1 MRYPLVD
8 GHGNF
13 GNIDGYSAAAMRYT
27 EARLDRL
34 ATEML
39 RDIDAETV
47 DFVPTYDGSRQE
59 PVVLPSRFP
68 NLLVNG
74 GSGIAVG
81 MATNIPPH
89 NLREVI
95 DATIAYIENPD
106 IDVEGLMRHIKGPD
120 FPTGGIILGREG
132 IREAYATGR
141 GRVRL
146 QGKAHIEP
154 IGQGKEAI
162 IITELPYQ
170 VRRDGDGGLILKI
183 KELHDQKKLP
193 EISDLRNESDRHGM
207 RIVIELKRDAIPK
220 VVLNKLYKHTPLQTT
235 FGVNMVAL
243 VDNVPRTLSLREAI
257 GHYVDHQR
265 EIIIRRTKYELRRA
279 EERAHVLEGLLI
291 ALDNLDEVIALI
303 RGSRDPEAARNGL
316 LERFELTVVQAQA
329 ILQLTLSRLT
339 ALEADKIKQEH
350 ADLVERIGELR
361 EILGDEQRVN
371 ALIKDELGE
380 IREAYGDER
389 RTEITHAEG
398 EIDIEDLIADQQMVI
413 SITNSG
419 YIKSLPLATYRQQR
433 RGGIGV
439 TGMDMKED
447 DYIEHLFV
455 SSTHD
460 YLLFFTNRGK
470 VYRLKVYELPEASR
484 TARGR
489 ALVNLLP
496 LREGERVQSVLAT
509 RDFGEGKY
517 LVFATRKGMVKK
529 TEFGAY
535 NTPIKADG
543 IIAINIRDDD
553 ELIAVRR
560 TSGHDDIIM
569 VSRSGQAARF
579 SESQVRPMGRDTSG
593 VRGMNVSQKG
603 NAVLAMDVAR
613 DDQELLVVTEN
624 GYGKRTPIPDYPVK
638 GRGTMGVKTIQL
650 TENKGALAGALVV
663 REHQELV
670 FISQNGMVQ
679 RTSVRGINRYGRA
692 SQGVKVMNI
701 RDDDQ
706 VSAVALVV
714 ESEASTAAPVAGD
727 EPAVVDELRRSRRDE
742 PGRRATSRSARTE
755 SVGDDESAGRRR
767 VRRRGRAGRR
777 RRVEEQRGPRP
788 GSLKRRRKP
797 TDKRSNGIRAATPA
811 VVAGAHRRHV
821 RVGHASCRRS
831 TGRAP
836 HGGRARDRLAGA
848 DRGRELA
855 PCRLPGEQPQRDGGT
870 AADPRSVCRG
880 VRVDLRQRSHQ
891 QPARPGAE
899 LVRRPGHL
907 AEHPGSRLGRARP
920 ARGSGPRRA
929 WARDPSGDVGA
940 GPARRHARGQ
950 VCGPRQARSPSR
962 THLGSR

>member
-1 MRYPLVD
+1 MSAIDTIGGGNIEPRGLEEEMRSAYLDYAMSVIVGRALPDVRDGLKPVHRRVLYVMNELGLQPGRKHVKCAQIVGEVMGKYHPHGDASIYDTLVRLAQDFSMRYPLVD

-39 RDIDAETV
+39 RDLDADTV
-47 DFVPTYDGSRQE
+47 DFAPTYDGTRQE
-59 PVVLPSRFP
+59 PLVLPARFP

-95 DATIAYIENPD
+95 GATIAYIENPS
-106 IDVEGLMRHIKGPD
+106 IDVEGLMRYIKGPD
-120 FPTGGIILGREG
+120 FPTAGTIVGREG

-141 GRVRL
+141 GRVRVRA
-146 QGKAHIEP
+146 KAHIEP

-162 IITELPYQ
+162 IVTELPFQ
-170 VRRDGDGGLILKI
+170 VRKGGDGGLILKI
-183 KELHDQKKLP
+183 RDLVIDKKIP
-193 EISDLRNESDRHGM
+193 EISDLRDESDRHGM
-207 RIVIELKRDAIPK
+207 RLVIELKRDAIPK
-220 VVLNKLYKHTPLQTT
+220 VVLNKLHKHTPMQTT

-243 VDNVPRTLSLREAI
+243 VDNVPRTLSLREVI

-265 EIIIRRTKYELRRA
+265 EVIVRRTKYELRRA

-291 ALDNLDEVIALI
+291 ALAHLDEVIALI

-316 LERFELTVVQAQA
+316 VERYELTVIQAQA

-339 ALEADKIKQEH
+339 ALEADKIQQEH
-350 ADLVERIGELR
+350 SDLVERIKELR
-361 EILGDEQRVN
+361 EILGDEERVN
-371 ALIKDELGE
+371 SLIKDELRE
-380 IREAYGDER
+380 IADAYGDER

-413 SITNSG
+413 SITHSG
-419 YIKSLPLATYRQQR
+419 YIKSLPLSTYRQQR

-439 TGMDMKED
+439 TGMDMKDD

-455 SSTHD
+455 CSTHD

-484 TARGR
+484 TAKGR

-496 LREGERVQSVLAT
+496 LREGERVQSVLST
-509 RDFGEGKY
+509 RDFAEGKY
-517 LVFATRKGMVKK
+517 LVFATRKGIVKK
-529 TEFGAY
+529 TEFLAY

-569 VSRSGQAARF
+569 VSRSGQASRF
-579 SESQVRPMGRDTSG
+579 SESRVRPMGRDTSG
-593 VRGMNVSQKG
+593 VRGMNVSQKD

-613 DDQELLVVTEN
+613 DDQELLVVTQN

-638 GRGTMGVKTIQL
+638 GRGTMGVKTITL
-650 TENKGALAGALVV
+650 TENKGQLAGALVV

-692 SQGVKVMNI
+692 SQGVRVMNL

-706 VSAVALVV
+706 VSAVALIV
-714 ESEASTAAPVAGD
+714 ESEAQTAALVADDGAPAPDPGIEDEVLELNGEPVDG
-727 EPAVVDELRRSRRDE
+727 EP
-742 PGRRATSRSARTE
+742 
-755 SVGDDESAGRRR
+755 
-767 VRRRGRAGRR
+767 
-777 RRVEEQRGPRP
+777 EE
-788 GSLKRRRKP
+788 
-797 TDKRSNGIRAATPA
+797 D
-811 VVAGAHRRHV
+811 
-821 RVGHASCRRS
+821 
-831 TGRAP
+831 
-836 HGGRARDRLAGA
+836 
-848 DRGRELA
+848 
-855 PCRLPGEQPQRDGGT
+855 
-870 AADPRSVCRG
+870 
-880 VRVDLRQRSHQ
+880 
-891 QPARPGAE
+891 
-899 LVRRPGHL
+899 
-907 AEHPGSRLGRARP
+907 
-920 ARGSGPRRA
+920 
-929 WARDPSGDVGA
+929 
-940 GPARRHARGQ
+940 
-950 VCGPRQARSPSR
+950 
-962 THLGSR
+962 